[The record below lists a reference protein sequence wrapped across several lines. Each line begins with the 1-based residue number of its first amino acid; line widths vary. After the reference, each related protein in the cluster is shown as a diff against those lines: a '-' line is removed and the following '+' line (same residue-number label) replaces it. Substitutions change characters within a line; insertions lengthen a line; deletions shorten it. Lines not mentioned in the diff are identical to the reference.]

1 VPVVAHLK
9 NFAGTAEWLSVQG
22 TGVTAAQRSAATKHP
37 APESDFDDLARAAAR
52 AAGVAGA
59 VIALPRGKS
68 QWFRGSFGV
77 AARTAPWE
85 GSLAELVTTGRDE
98 LDIHEAAEHPQLT
111 GDLLFREPDAFCSA
125 IGFPL
130 RRGTGESLGA
140 LILLDN
146 APLQLSAEQRSVVRT
161 LGRQAVAQLEL
172 RRLNATAEATLRRL
186 GALESRYQKLAVNRF
201 AEAQAMTKLGT
212 WEWDS
217 ESGQMTWSAEVFR
230 TFGITSKG
238 KSGIGHTTRHGLDLI
253 HPADRD
259 GCRSFVRRVLK
270 TGERTGYLLRT
281 LTAAGL
287 ECYIEGWAE
296 AELDP
301 VSGRSVRVWGTV
313 QDVTERVSR
322 ELALAES
329 EQRLRVTI
337 DNSPIG
343 FALVGLDGRWLQ
355 VNEAMARMVGRESAD
370 LMKLTFQDI
379 THPDDLAADLKRL
392 AELNA
397 GTRLSYQMDKRYL
410 HADGHI
416 VWVSLTASVVRRGDG
431 TPLHYVSQVE
441 DITERRQ
448 AAAELHAE
456 RDLSAAL
463 LGALHDGYAYYEQGR
478 IIVVNDV
485 FCEMTGLRREELIGT
500 SAPFEF
506 LSGDAVQNTQMFWEL
521 INDKSGN
528 GELVMQRPDGSR
540 LDVGIQVRPVRHSDG
555 RLRGYVAL
563 IRDITDRKL
572 DEKRL
577 RHRADH
583 DGLTGLLNRA
593 AFHVRLAERVAAAH
607 ASGAPLTLAV
617 IDLDRFKAV
626 NDEHGHPAGDA
637 VLAEFAD
644 RLRGNA
650 RGDDA
655 IGRLGGEEF
664 GWIMSETGREEAVG
678 ALGRTL
684 DAVRRHPFPHGGQ
697 LTFSAGVAQLRTYA
711 AGPDEREALIGETA
725 PALVQRTDRLLYV
738 AKAGGRDRVVA
749 APELEPL
756 SPGVQR

>member
-1 VPVVAHLK
+1 
-9 NFAGTAEWLSVQG
+9 VQG
-22 TGVTAAQRSAATKHP
+22 TGATTAQQAAAAQNA
-37 APESDFDDLARAAAR
+37 APESDFDDLARAAAQ
-52 AAGVAGA
+52 AAGVAAA
-59 VIALPRGKS
+59 VIALPRGKW

-77 AARTAPWE
+77 KARSAPGG
-85 GSLAELVTTGRDE
+85 GSLAELVAAAHDE
-98 LDIHEAAEHPQLT
+98 IDIHDAAEHPQLA
-111 GDLLFREPDAFCSA
+111 GDVLFREPARFRSA
-125 IGFPL
+125 LGFPL
-130 RRGTGESLGA
+130 RPAGEENLGA

-146 APLQLSAEQRSVVRT
+146 APVTLTVEQRTMMQT
-161 LGRQAVAQLEL
+161 LGRQVIAQLQL
-172 RRLNATAEATLRRL
+172 RRISATAAATQRRL
-186 GALESRYQKLAVNRF
+186 GALESRYQKLAVNQF
-201 AEAQAMTKLGT
+201 ADAQAMTKLGT
-212 WEWDS
+212 WEWDATT
-217 ESGQMTWSAEVFR
+217 EKMTWSAELYRIF
-230 TFGITSKG
+230 
-238 KSGIGHTTRHGLDLI
+238 GHTALNKPGAGPSMRHALGQV
-253 HPADRD
+253 HPSDRAKT
-259 GCRSFVRRVLK
+259 RSFVGTVLK
-270 TGERTGYLLRT
+270 TGDRAPYRLRT
-281 LTAAGL
+281 INGAGL
-287 ECYIEGWAE
+287 ERHIQGWAE

-301 VSGRSVRVWGTV
+301 ITGRSVRVWGTV
-313 QDVTERVSR
+313 QDVTEQVSR
-322 ELALAES
+322 ERALAES

-337 DNSPIG
+337 DTSPIG
-343 FALVGLDGRWLQ
+343 FALVGLDGSWLQ
-355 VNEAMARMVGRESAD
+355 VNAAMAQMVGYTPAN

-379 THPDDLAADLKRL
+379 THPDDLAGDLALL

-397 GTRLSYQMDKRYL
+397 GTRLSYQMDKRYF
-410 HADGHI
+410 HADGHT
-416 VWVSLTASVVRRGDG
+416 VWASLTASIVRRADG
-431 TPLHYVSQVE
+431 SPLHYVSQVE

-448 AAAELHAE
+448 ATAELHAE

-478 IIVVNDV
+478 IVVVNDV
-485 FCEMTGLRREELIGT
+485 FCEMTGLRREDLIGRA
-500 SAPFEF
+500 APFEF
-506 LSGDAVQNTQMFWEL
+506 LIGDATENTEMFREL

-528 GELVMQRPDGSR
+528 GELVMQRPDGTR
-540 LDVGIQVRPVRHSDG
+540 LDVGIQVRPVRHDDG

-563 IRDITDRKL
+563 VRDITDRKL

-593 AFHVRLAERVAAAH
+593 AFHVRLTERVAAAH
-607 ASGAPLTLAV
+607 ASGAPLTLA
-617 IDLDRFKAV
+617 ILDLDRFKSV

-664 GWIMSETGREEAVG
+664 GWIMSDTGREEAVG

-711 AGPDEREALIGETA
+711 AGPDDQEAFVGETA

-756 SPGVQR
+756 PGSPRA

>member
-1 VPVVAHLK
+1 M
-9 NFAGTAEWLSVQG
+9 AEWLGVQG
-22 TGVTAAQRSAATKHP
+22 TGATTAQQPFAEQNA
-37 APESDFDDLARAAAR
+37 APESDFDDLALAAAQVT
-52 AAGVAGA
+52 GVAAA

-77 AARTAPWE
+77 TARSAPGA
-85 GSLAELVTTGRDE
+85 GSLAELVSAGQDE
-98 LDIHEAAEHPQLT
+98 LEIHEAAEHPLLA
-111 GDLLFREPDAFCSA
+111 GDVLFRGPDAFRSA

-130 RRGTGESLGA
+130 RQSDGVSLGA
-140 LILLDN
+140 LILLDDE
-146 APLQLSAEQRSVVRT
+146 PLQLSAEQRAMART
-161 LGRQAVAQLEL
+161 LGKQVVAQLEL
-172 RRLNATAEATLRRL
+172 RRLSVTAEATRRRL
-186 GALESRYQKLAVNRF
+186 VTLESRYQKLAVNQF

-217 ESGQMTWSAEVFR
+217 ESGKMTWSAEVFR

-253 HPADRD
+253 HEADED
-259 GCRSFVRRVLK
+259 ACRSLVRHVLK
-270 TGERTGYLLRT
+270 TGERTPYRLRT
-281 LTAAGL
+281 LTPAGL
-287 ECYIEGWAE
+287 ERHIEGWAE

-301 VSGRSVRVWGTV
+301 ITGRSVRVWGTV
-313 QDVTERVSR
+313 QDVTDQVRR

-343 FALVGLDGRWLQ
+343 FALVGLDGSWLQ
-355 VNEAMARMVGRESAD
+355 VNEAMAHMVGYAPAD
-370 LMKLTFQDI
+370 LMKRTFQDI
-379 THPDDLAADLKRL
+379 THPDDLAGDLQLL

-416 VWVSLTASVVRRGDG
+416 VWASLTASIVRRADG

-441 DITERRQ
+441 DVTERRR
-448 AAAELHAE
+448 ATKELHAE

-463 LGALHDGYAYYEQGR
+463 LGALHDGYAYYEQGQ
-478 IIVVNDV
+478 IVVVNDV
-485 FCEMTGLRREELIGT
+485 FCEMIGVGREDLIGR
-500 SAPFEF
+500 SAPFDF
-506 LSGDAVQNTQMFWEL
+506 LTGDATKNTQMFWEL

-528 GELVMQRPDGSR
+528 GELVMQRPDGSK
-540 LDVGIQVRPVRHSDG
+540 LDVGIQIRPVRHPDG

-563 IRDITDRKL
+563 VRDITDRKL
-572 DEKRL
+572 REQRL

-593 AFHVRLAERVAAAH
+593 AFHVRLTERVAAAH
-607 ASGAPLTLAV
+607 ASGAPLTLA
-617 IDLDRFKAV
+617 ILDLDRFKSV

-650 RGDDA
+650 RGDDV

-711 AGPDEREALIGETA
+711 AGPDETEALVGETA

-749 APELEPL
+749 ATEPF
-756 SPGVQR
+756 SRTAVEATVEA